1 MSEKRKRYILPEE
14 EIPHYWYNIQAD
26 MVNKPMPPLH
36 PGTKQPL
43 KAEHLYP
50 IFAKEL
56 CHQVFALASCEKDPD
71 MGKLDDNYL
80 VYTNYDK
87 KADFKVPTFYLAP
100 QILVISDS
108 KEPEYLEGEGAEQI
122 LAAYTDNM
130 IARGY
135 AAATNKESA
144 DLGIQVSYI
153 ASTYY
158 FTSYTQPE
166 WWWGYPGYWGPGYW
180 GGNWGGGWYYPYAVT
195 YSYSTNSFLTEMV
208 NLKAEQ
214 GDSKKLPVVWTSYLT
229 GFETGSKAINRTLA
243 VEAVNQSFTQSPYLT
258 NK

>member
-1 MSEKRKRYILPEE
+1 MKKLIPILL
-14 EIPHYWYNIQAD
+14 A
-26 MVNKPMPPLH
+26 
-36 PGTKQPL
+36 
-43 KAEHLYP
+43 
-50 IFAKEL
+50 
-56 CHQVFALASCEKDPD
+56 VFALASCEKDPD

-130 IARGY
+130 EARGY
-135 AAATNKESA
+135 EAAADQESA
-144 DLGIQVSYI
+144 VLGIQVSYI

-166 WWWGYPGYWGPGYW
+166 WWWGYPEGMMLAILLMNIFAPLIDYC
-180 GGNWGGGWYYPYAVT
+180 
-195 YSYSTNSFLTEMV
+195 
-208 NLKAEQ
+208 
-214 GDSKKLPVVWTSYLT
+214 VVQSNISRR
-229 GFETGSKAINRTLA
+229 EKRTIKS
-243 VEAVNQSFTQSPYLT
+243 NQ
-258 NK
+258 

>member
-1 MSEKRKRYILPEE
+1 MKKLIPILL
-14 EIPHYWYNIQAD
+14 A
-26 MVNKPMPPLH
+26 
-36 PGTKQPL
+36 
-43 KAEHLYP
+43 
-50 IFAKEL
+50 
-56 CHQVFALASCEKDPD
+56 VFALASCEKDPD

-87 KADFKVPTFYLAP
+87 KADFK
-100 QILVISDS
+100 
-108 KEPEYLEGEGAEQI
+108 QI

-130 IARGY
+130 VARGY
-135 AAATNKESA
+135 EAAADQESA

>member
-1 MSEKRKRYILPEE
+1 
-14 EIPHYWYNIQAD
+14 
-26 MVNKPMPPLH
+26 
-36 PGTKQPL
+36 
-43 KAEHLYP
+43 
-50 IFAKEL
+50 
-56 CHQVFALASCEKDPD
+56 

-108 KEPEYLEGEGAEQI
+108 KGTGISPEGEGAEQI
-122 LAAYTDNM
+122 LAAYTDLM
-130 IARGY
+130 EARGY
-135 AAATNKESA
+135 AAAA
-144 DLGIQVSYI
+144 DQEALILVSGELHRKYLLFHQLHNLNGGGVI
-153 ASTYY
+153 PDIGGRT
-158 FTSYTQPE
+158 T
-166 WWWGYPGYWGPGYW
+166 G

-214 GDSKKLPVVWTSYLT
+214 GETAKSCPIVWTSYLT

-243 VEAVNQSFTQSPYLT
+243 VEAVNQSFAQSPYLT